1 MANVCFPANGPNAFH
16 AARVSSLPHQHYFNS
31 SGFFAAILYCMS
43 ANFFFLC
50 LPFICYFLTLHRMD
64 EYIYIDSLRRVYI
77 ILLYTTIRNV
87 VTSEM
92 AITYAIFLLLLV
104 AVSCAWCFASSSANA
119 KYLSALHNSKSI
131 NIWMHHLHHSNSKN
145 NNNNKKCKLDCRF
158 DPQVSTQLHPL
169 LAFSTKTKQNI

>member
-1 MANVCFPANGPNAFH
+1 MRHEFRVCRINITLIHLDF
-16 AARVSSLPHQHYFNS
+16 SLPFYIACQP
-31 SGFFAAILYCMS
+31 I
-43 ANFFFLC
+43 FFLC
-50 LPFICYFLTLHRMD
+50 LPGHSFATFLHCT
-64 EYIYIDSLRRVYI
+64 EWTNIYIYIDSLRRVYI
-77 ILLYTTIRNV
+77 ILLYTTIRNI

-169 LAFSTKTKQNI
+169 LAFSTKTKQNINKLRMNKLKIQ